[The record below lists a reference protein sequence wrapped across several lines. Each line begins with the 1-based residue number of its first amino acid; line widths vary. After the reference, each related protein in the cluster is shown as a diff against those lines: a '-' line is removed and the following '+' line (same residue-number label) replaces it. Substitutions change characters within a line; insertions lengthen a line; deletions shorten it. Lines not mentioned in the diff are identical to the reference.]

1 MTDNVQLASLIL
13 SILGVVLSFF
23 AAAFLFSR
31 NYIKVS
37 PNAVAVLSGRKRKLP
52 DGRTVGYRMVR
63 GGAAL
68 RIPLLEKVEYLHL
81 NVMTIPL
88 EIKRA
93 YTLKGVPVS
102 VKAVANVKIRGDDTS
117 LQASAERFLG
127 MSHDQVQ
134 KVIFQTLEGHLRSIL
149 GTLTVEE
156 VNSDRQ
162 SFAQKL
168 TTEAATD
175 LEKMGIGV
183 DVLTIQEISDEEG
196 YLDALGKRR
205 TAEVKRDA
213 AIGEAEAHR
222 DAKIKSSQALQEGEK
237 AKFQADAEIA
247 QSSRDFM
254 IRQAQYQAEI
264 ETQKARADQAGPL
277 SEATARQGVVA
288 EEVRVDR
295 TRTQEAIAVQE
306 QEVLRRQKELD
317 ATVIKPAEA
326 DRQAAVVRAEAAKQS
341 AILEAE
347 GRRSAMIAMAEAEQ
361 EKLRKEGAGRAAAV
375 EAEGRAE
382 AAKIEAIGLAQAKA
396 IEAQGVAEA
405 TAILRK
411 AEAWK
416 EFNDAARLQTILEK
430 LPAIIEASSGVF
442 GAVAAPFG
450 NIDKLV
456 VMDTVSGS
464 AENGGGSLARLAQTS
479 PAVVFNLL
487 QQMEALGLSVPDVL
501 QQLGVKG
508 PTSSNPPPRPR
519 QSFRRR
525 NGADRHRLAV
535 REAPTAY
542 THEHRMTRPIRAD
555 SSATGLRVL
564 SVSCTLSDADAA
576 ISLAEPRSQRPA
588 ASNDWTV
595 AIPGPS
601 RPRAAARYRGRAPP
615 RILWTVRSGARHSRR
630 AGQDG

>member
-1 MTDNVQLASLIL
+1 MNIDAIGSVTGPLLVLVALLA
-13 SILGVVLSFF
+13 FF
-23 AAAFLFSR
+23 AGAIVLSR

-37 PNAVAVLSGRKRKLP
+37 PNTVAVLSGRRRKLS

-68 RIPLLEKVEYLHL
+68 RFPLLEKVEYLHL

-102 VKAVANVKIRGDDTS
+102 VKAVANVKIRGDETS
-117 LQASAERFLG
+117 LQAAAERFLG
-127 MSHDQVQ
+127 MTHVEVQ

-168 TTEAATD
+168 TSEATVD

-183 DVLTIQEISDEEG
+183 DVLTIQEISDDED
-196 YLDALGKRR
+196 YLNALGKRR

-213 AIGEAEAHR
+213 TIGEAEAHR
-222 DAKIKSSQALQEGEK
+222 DAKVKSALALQDGER

-247 QSSRDFM
+247 QAQRDFA

-264 ETQKARADQAGPL
+264 QTQKARAEQAGPL
-277 SEATARQGVVA
+277 SEATARQAVVA
-288 EEVRVDR
+288 EEVKVER
-295 TRTQEAIAVQE
+295 TRTQELISVQE
-306 QEVLRRQKELD
+306 QEVLRKQKELE

-416 EFNDAARLQTILEK
+416 EFNDAARLQTVLEK

-442 GAVAAPFG
+442 GAVAAPLG

-456 VMDTVSGS
+456 VIDQGNGS
-464 AENGGGSLARLAQTS
+464 ADGGANSLGRLARTS
-479 PAVVFNLL
+479 PTVVFNLL
-487 QQMEALGLSVPDVL
+487 QQLEALGLNLPTVM
-501 QQLGVKG
+501 QQLGVNG
-508 PTSSNPPPRPR
+508 APPASAAPGAASVVDPPRR
-519 QSFRRR
+519 GQ
-525 NGADRHRLAV
+525 
-535 REAPTAY
+535 
-542 THEHRMTRPIRAD
+542 PIK
-555 SSATGLRVL
+555 G
-564 SVSCTLSDADAA
+564 
-576 ISLAEPRSQRPA
+576 
-588 ASNDWTV
+588 
-595 AIPGPS
+595 
-601 RPRAAARYRGRAPP
+601 
-615 RILWTVRSGARHSRR
+615 
-630 AGQDG
+630 